1 MSLFEKVR
9 EGRNQGWASK
19 QSPSERKE
27 EVGVV
32 DRARVKPVGEERGE
46 LATATST
53 GRRCGEMAC

>member
-32 DRARVKPVGEERGE
+32 DRARVKPVGGRERRTCHSHIDRE
-46 LATATST
+46 KIW
-53 GRRCGEMAC
+53 